1 MPSGKTHD
9 NVAWYCFLPFAYFSW
24 YFSNDLL
31 VVILYSVAYFFSNF
45 MFSGDLDL
53 VSIQSKRWGI
63 FRWIWIPYRKMI
75 PHRSKWSHG
84 ILHGTVFRII
94 YLGAFLAVFYG
105 LVYFVTQQFIPS
117 FNKDLVVNT
126 NKSVSFL
133 KNQQPIYFAAI
144 FLGLLTGATLHTSA
158 DVIVSFIKKNFKKY
172 KKKKTKKKK

>member
-9 NVAWYCFLPFAYFSW
+9 NVAWYFCIPFAYISW
-24 YFSNDLL
+24 YFSQNIL

-84 ILHGTVFRII
+84 IIHGTLFRIVYFGI
-94 YLGAFLAVFYG
+94 FILVFYG
-105 LVYFVTQQFIPS
+105 LIYLITQQFIPS
-117 FNKDLVVNT
+117 FNKDLVYGT
-126 NKSVSFL
+126 DKSLSFL
-133 KNQQPIYFAAI
+133 KNQQPIYFAWI
-144 FLGLLTGATLHTSA
+144 LLGLLTGSLLHTSA
-158 DVIVSFIKKNFKKY
+158 DVTVSFVKKNLKKSN
-172 KKKKTKKKK
+172 KKKKR